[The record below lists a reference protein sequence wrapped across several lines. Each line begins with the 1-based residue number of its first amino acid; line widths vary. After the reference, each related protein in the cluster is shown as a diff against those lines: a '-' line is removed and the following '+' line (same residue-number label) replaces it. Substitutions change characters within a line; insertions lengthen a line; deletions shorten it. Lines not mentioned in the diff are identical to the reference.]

1 MAVKTS
7 PKKPSAPTRKGLVSP
22 SVVRTMVR
30 RIVRHFHPERII
42 LFGSYAYGEPDADS
56 DVDVLVVM
64 AARNETDQAVRIRK
78 VVDPHFALDIIV
90 RTPRNLAWRLEEG
103 DWFLREVV
111 GKGKVLYRRPERGV
125 TLFQRRRAS
134 RHVGRRLAGQH
145 IGERSSAK
153 RMT

>member
-1 MAVKTS
+1 MVIRTS
-7 PKKPSAPTRKGLVSP
+7 PMKRMVPTRKGLVSP
-22 SVVRTMVR
+22 SVVQTMVR
-30 RIVRHFHPERII
+30 RIVRHFHPERVI

-90 RTPRNLAWRLEEG
+90 RTPWNLAWRLEEG

-111 GKGKVLYRRPERGV
+111 GKGKVLYEKADARMGGK
-125 TLFQRRRAS
+125 
-134 RHVGRRLAGQH
+134 GRRV
-145 IGERSSAK
+145 
-153 RMT
+153 